1 MKQLYKGKYL
11 VVIYDRK
18 GNIKRVMSDIPR
30 EQITFISHVF
40 NGTIKANNV
49 EFIDVFE
56 EHDDCFSEEDKI
68 EETIVS
74 IMATTLFKK
83 SGLLTGFNRKDFDKD
98 FDTLLK

>member
-56 EHDDCFSEEDKI
+56 EHDDCFAEEDKI
-68 EETIVS
+68 FI
-74 IMATTLFKK
+74 
-83 SGLLTGFNRKDFDKD
+83 DY
-98 FDTLLK
+98 LLKQEKVLCYNEEHKRNVMKDILIKA

>member
-68 EETIVS
+68 FI
-74 IMATTLFKK
+74 
-83 SGLLTGFNRKDFDKD
+83 DY
-98 FDTLLK
+98 LLKQEKVLCYNEEHKRNVMKDILIKA